1 MEPTLE
7 EELAL
12 LAQGY
17 RFVAGLDEA
26 GRGCLAGPVVAAAV
40 ILPVERLARLTIAA
54 SEAESDQ
61 DAAALMLCTRLR
73 DSKQMT
79 PAQRERMYAVIQ
91 QQALA
96 LGVGIAPVELIDER
110 NILEATRWAMREAL
124 AQLSLQPEALLL
136 DALTLPGLPL
146 PQRALIKGDARCLSI
161 AAASVIAKVTRDRLM
176 ERLHEEFPVYGF
188 DRHKGYGTEAHLA
201 ALRRYG
207 VSPHHRRSFA
217 PVRELVAGLFS
228 TLPEAAEGSLP
239 PASTSWESVEQE
251 DDAQS

>member
-12 LAQGY
+12 LDQGY

-40 ILPVERLARLTIAA
+40 ILPVERLARLMPTASAA
-54 SEAESDQ
+54 GSEQ
-61 DAAALMLCTRLR
+61 DAAALMLCTKLR

-79 PAQRERMYAVIQ
+79 PAQRERMYTVIQ

-96 LGVGIAPVELIDER
+96 LGVGVAPVELIDER

-124 AQLSLQPEALLL
+124 AQLQIQPQALLL
-136 DALTLPGLPL
+136 DALTLPGVPL
-146 PQRALIKGDARCLSI
+146 PQRSLIKGDARCLSI

-207 VSPHHRRSFA
+207 VSPYHRRSFA

-228 TLPEAAEGSLP
+228 TLPEAAEASEASLP
-239 PASTSWESVEQE
+239 LILESGEQE
-251 DDAQS
+251 EDV